1 MTFEDIVRRLAD
13 LLAECGYRVK
23 AFADADSA
31 IEFAMS
37 QSFAVGLFDYRL
49 GSLKNGLDVVEKM
62 QALGCKST
70 YVMITAD
77 VEQATQMRAV
87 HLKLFEF
94 MRKPVHE
101 WTKAHALHAARQQQ
115 PSRDYGRCRLRHPA
129 VLPCAVRRLEPCG
142 PARRFRGRRRP
153 TRCGTR
159 LRRTPCT
166 ARWGVPGCTRAR
178 RGDTRPGWPF
188 PAG

>member
-1 MTFEDIVRRLAD
+1 MANPVKQVDILVLDDDID
-13 LLAECGYRVK
+13 LLSSVAELLTDCGYRVK

-31 IEFAMS
+31 IDFAMG
-37 QSFAVGLFDYRL
+37 QNFALGLFDYRL

-94 MRKPVHE
+94 MRKPVNPEVLLDTVQRALDH
-101 WTKAHALHAARQQQ
+101 AHRVAA
-115 PSRDYGRCRLRHPA
+115 
-129 VLPCAVRRLEPCG
+129 
-142 PARRFRGRRRP
+142 
-153 TRCGTR
+153 
-159 LRRTPCT
+159 
-166 ARWGVPGCTRAR
+166 
-178 RGDTRPGWPF
+178 
-188 PAG
+188 

>member
-1 MTFEDIVRRLAD
+1 MSQPSKQVDILVLDDDIDLLSSVAD
-13 LLAECGYRVK
+13 LLTECGYRVK

-31 IEFAMS
+31 IEFAMG

-94 MRKPVHE
+94 MRKPVQPE
-101 WTKAHALHAARQQQ
+101 KLLDTVQRALDHANRLAA
-115 PSRDYGRCRLRHPA
+115 
-129 VLPCAVRRLEPCG
+129 
-142 PARRFRGRRRP
+142 
-153 TRCGTR
+153 
-159 LRRTPCT
+159 
-166 ARWGVPGCTRAR
+166 
-178 RGDTRPGWPF
+178 
-188 PAG
+188 